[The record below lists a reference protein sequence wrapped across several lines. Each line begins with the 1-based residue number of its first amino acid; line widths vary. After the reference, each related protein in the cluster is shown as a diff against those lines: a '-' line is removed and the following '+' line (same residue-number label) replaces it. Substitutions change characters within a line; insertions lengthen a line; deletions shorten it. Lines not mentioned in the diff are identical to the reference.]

1 MIDLQIIKNECKKH
15 ETCNRECVFFDP
27 CLPNRCLLYAN
38 PCDWEIDEITKA
50 FENMSAETF
59 NQMHES
65 LMKKI
70 VDVMHP
76 DRKEVEYERD

>member
-1 MIDLQIIKNECKKH
+1 MIELQIIKNECKAHK
-15 ETCNRECVFFDP
+15 TCNSECIFYDYDSH
-27 CLPNRCLLYAN
+27 NGCLLCCD
-38 PCDWEIDEITKA
+38 PCDWDLPAITEA